1 MDWTS
6 FFILFVIYAFVLFLL
21 VGFSHTPVKLYGYS
35 QSILIPPK
43 ESWSINVQEETLTNN
58 NWRKVLYT
66 SDNLQVVAMSVPIGE
81 ELGWE
86 VHSENDQLFHVLQG
100 DGVLEVRESKKPES
114 VKTTALKDGIVAVV
128 PHGNHHNLKN
138 VGSQTLKFYTV
149 YGPPHH
155 KPGTIDATHAAEIAR
170 ER

>member
-6 FFILFVIYAFVLFLL
+6 FFILFVIYAIVFLL
-21 VGFSHTPVKLYGYS
+21 VLYKYRHS
-35 QSILIPPK
+35 AVIAPK
-43 ESWSINVQEETLTNN
+43 ESWSINIHQESLDNN

-66 SDNLQVVAMSVPIGE
+66 SDNLQVVAMSVPVGE

-86 VHSENDQLFHVLQG
+86 VHSDNDQLFRVVQG
-100 DGVLEVRESKKPES
+100 DGLLEVRGSKKPDD
-114 VKTTALKDGIVAVV
+114 VKTTALKDDIVAIV

-138 VGSQTLKFYTV
+138 VGSQPLKFYTV

-155 KPGTIDATHAAEIAR
+155 NPGTIDATHAAEIAR
-170 ER
+170 EG

>member
-6 FFILFVIYAFVLFLL
+6 FFILFVIYAVILFLL
-21 VGFSHTPVKLYGYS
+21 VKLYGYG
-35 QSILIPPK
+35 QSVLIAPK
-43 ESWSINVQEETLTNN
+43 EAWSINIQQESLDNN

-66 SDNLQVVAMSVPIGE
+66 SDNLQTVAMSVPVGE

-86 VHSENDQLFHVLQG
+86 VHSDNDQLFRVVQG
-100 DGVLEVRESKKPES
+100 EGLLEVREPSG
-114 VKTTALKDGIVAVV
+114 VKNTKLTDGIVAIV

-138 VGSQTLKFYTV
+138 VGSQPLKFYTV

-170 ER
+170 EG